1 MSVDAN
7 PPNAKDF
14 KQAMRQCAGAVAL
27 VTVGAEHGK
36 RTGLT
41 VTSACSL
48 SDNPPSL
55 IVCVNRNASA
65 HTRIREEGAFAIN
78 FLHEDHAMLA
88 LTFSGQKGVNG
99 DDRFAVG
106 QWTRGVTGAP
116 VLTDAVAAFDC
127 VLAQEF
133 ETRTHSIFVGEVRG
147 VSHADAAKPLVY
159 LRGHFHT
166 PQEMRETVALGDLDA
181 RHLSWTDFS

>member
-1 MSVDAN
+1 MSVDAK
-7 PPNAKDF
+7 PVDAKDF

-48 SDNPPSL
+48 SDSPPSL

-65 HTRIREEGAFAIN
+65 HARIREEGAFAIN
-78 FLHEDHAMLA
+78 FLHEDHALLA

-99 DDRFAVG
+99 DDRFTFG
-106 QWTRGVTGAP
+106 QWARGATGAP
-116 VLTDAVAAFDC
+116 MLADAVAAFDC
-127 VLAQEF
+127 VLAREF
-133 ETRTHSIFVGEVRG
+133 ETATHSIFVGEVRG
-147 VSHADAAKPLVY
+147 VSHEEAARALVY
-159 LRGHFHT
+159 LRSSFHT
-166 PQEMRETVALGDLDA
+166 PQEMRETVTVGDIDS